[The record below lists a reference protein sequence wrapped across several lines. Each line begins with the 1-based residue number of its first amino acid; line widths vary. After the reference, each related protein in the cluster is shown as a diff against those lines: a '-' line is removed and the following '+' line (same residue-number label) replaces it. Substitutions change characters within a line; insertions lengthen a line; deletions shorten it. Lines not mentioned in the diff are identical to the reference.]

1 MKNVLAVFIVILTAA
16 IFISCGKSDNK
27 TTTENK
33 QENSES
39 KSEQKSENKSGD
51 NKSGDNTT
59 LQVSANDKSVEI
71 QCSGMTCTGCENTIK
86 SKVKKVDGVKD
97 VIADHKTN
105 VVKASFDPAKTNTD
119 AIKGAIE
126 SAGYKVESVK

>member
-1 MKNVLAVFIVILTAA
+1 MKTKLTSLIAILTAVFILG
-16 IFISCGKSDNK
+16 CGKSNNK

-33 QENSES
+33 PENNQT
-39 KSEQKSENKSGD
+39 KTEQKSD
-51 NKSGDNTT
+51 NKT
-59 LQVSANDKSVEI
+59 LEVSATDKSVEI

-97 VIADHKTN
+97 VMADHKTN
-105 VVKASFDPAKTNTD
+105 VVKASFDPAKTNPD
-119 AIKGAIE
+119 AIKEAIT